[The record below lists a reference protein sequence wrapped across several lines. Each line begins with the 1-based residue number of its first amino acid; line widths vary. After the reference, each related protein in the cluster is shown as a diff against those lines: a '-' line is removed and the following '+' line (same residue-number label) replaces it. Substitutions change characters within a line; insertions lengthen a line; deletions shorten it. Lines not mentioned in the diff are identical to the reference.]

1 MRGRFLAFFL
11 VAALGGANALGM
23 TFDFRTP
30 DQFNAIQ
37 ISINTYFGSGQLKG
51 EIRGARGTME
61 FPLERPEA
69 ARGRISIDARGIRL
83 FHGKSQAVV
92 HTSTWLNT
100 GRFPQ
105 ITFEL
110 KGIRNVRWGRNE
122 IRGDVVGTLDLK
134 GKAKEVVL
142 PALLKY
148 QRGGRRSMDGRAGDL
163 LEVQAELSILR
174 GDFGINPGG
183 MLDQVKNEVSVT
195 VNLLAR
201 SDVIRP
207 LLPCSLFANP

>member
-1 MRGRFLAFFL
+1 MTGKVFAFFL
-11 VAALGGANALGM
+11 VAALGGANAVGM

-30 DQFNAIQ
+30 DQFNAIKV
-37 ISINTYFGSGQLKG
+37 SINTSFGSGQLEG
-51 EIRGARGTME
+51 EIRGARGTIE
-61 FPLERPEA
+61 FPMERPET

-92 HTSTWLNT
+92 HTSTWLDT

-105 ITFEL
+105 ITFVL
-110 KGIRNVRWGRNE
+110 KGIQNVRWGRNE
-122 IRGDVVGTLDLK
+122 IRGDVVGTLTLK

-142 PALLKY
+142 PALFKY
-148 QRGGRRSMDGRAGDL
+148 QRAGRRSLDGRAGDL
-163 LEVQAELSILR
+163 LEVQATLSILR
-174 GDFGINPGG
+174 GEFGINPGG

-201 SDVIRP
+201 SDKVRP
-207 LLPCSLFANP
+207 LLPCSLFVNP

>member
-1 MRGRFLAFFL
+1 MTGKVFAFFL
-11 VAALGGANALGM
+11 VAALGGANAVGM

-30 DQFNAIQ
+30 DQFNAIRV
-37 ISINTYFGSGQLKG
+37 SINTSFGSGQLEG
-51 EIRGARGTME
+51 EIRGARGTIE
-61 FPLERPEA
+61 FPMERPEV

-92 HTSTWLNT
+92 HTSTWLDT

-105 ITFEL
+105 ITFAL
-110 KGIRNVRWGRNE
+110 KGIHNVRWGRNE
-122 IRGDVVGTLDLK
+122 IRGDIVGTLTLK

-142 PALLKY
+142 PAVFRY
-148 QRGGRRSMDGRAGDL
+148 QRAGRRSLDGRAGDL
-163 LEVQAELSILR
+163 LEVQATLSILR
-174 GDFGINPGG
+174 GEFGINPGG

-201 SDVIRP
+201 SDKVRP
-207 LLPCSLFANP
+207 LLPCSLFVNP

>member
-1 MRGRFLAFFL
+1 MTGRVFAFFL

-30 DQFNAIQ
+30 DQFNAIRV
-37 ISINTYFGSGQLKG
+37 SINTSFGSGQLEG

-61 FPLERPEA
+61 FPMERPEA
-69 ARGRISIDARGIRL
+69 ARGNVTIDARGIRL

-92 HTSTWLNT
+92 HTSTWLDT

-105 ITFEL
+105 ITFAL
-110 KGIRNVRWGRNE
+110 KGVQNVRWGRNE
-122 IRGDVVGTLDLK
+122 IRGDIVGTLTLK

-142 PALLKY
+142 PALFKY
-148 QRGGRRSMDGRAGDL
+148 QRAGRRSLDGRAGDL
-163 LEVQAELSILR
+163 LEVQAKLSILR
-174 GDFGINPGG
+174 GEFGINPGG

-201 SDVIRP
+201 SDKIRP
-207 LLPCSLFANP
+207 LLPCSLFVNP

>member
-1 MRGRFLAFFL
+1 MTGRVFAFFL

-30 DQFNAIQ
+30 DQFNAIRV
-37 ISINTYFGSGQLKG
+37 SINTSFGNGQLEG
-51 EIRGARGTME
+51 EIRGARGTIE
-61 FPLERPEA
+61 FPMERPET

-92 HTSTWLNT
+92 HTSTWLDT

-105 ITFEL
+105 ITFAL
-110 KGIRNVRWGRNE
+110 KGIQNVRWGRNE
-122 IRGDVVGTLDLK
+122 IRGDVVGTLTLK

-142 PALLKY
+142 PALFKY
-148 QRGGRRSMDGRAGDL
+148 QRAGRRSLDGRAGDL
-163 LEVQAELSILR
+163 LEVQATLSILR
-174 GDFGINPGG
+174 GEFGINPGG

-201 SDVIRP
+201 SDKIRP
-207 LLPCSLFANP
+207 LLPCRLFVNP

>member
-1 MRGRFLAFFL
+1 MTGRALAFL
-11 VAALGGANALGM
+11 IVTALGGANASGM

-30 DQFNAIQ
+30 EQFNTIKV
-37 ISINTYFGSGQLKG
+37 SINTSFGSGQLEG
-51 EIRGARGTME
+51 EIRGARGTIE
-61 FPLERPEA
+61 FPMERPEA

-92 HTSTWLNT
+92 HTSTWLDT

-105 ITFEL
+105 ITFGL
-110 KGIRNVRWGRNE
+110 KGVQNVRWGRNE
-122 IRGDVVGTLDLK
+122 IRGDIVGTLTLK

-142 PALLKY
+142 PAVFRY
-148 QRGGRRSMDGRAGDL
+148 QRAGRRSLDGRAGDL
-163 LEVQAELSILR
+163 LEVQAKLSILR
-174 GDFGINPGG
+174 SEFGINPGG

-201 SDVIRP
+201 SDKVRP
-207 LLPCSLFANP
+207 LLPCSLFVNP

>member
-1 MRGRFLAFFL
+1 MTGKVFAFFL
-11 VAALGGANALGM
+11 VAALGGANAIGM

-30 DQFNAIQ
+30 DQFNAIRV
-37 ISINTYFGSGQLKG
+37 SINTSFGSGQLKG
-51 EIRGARGTME
+51 EIRGARGTIE
-61 FPLERPEA
+61 FPMERPET

-92 HTSTWLNT
+92 HTSTWLDT

-105 ITFEL
+105 ITFAL
-110 KGIRNVRWGRNE
+110 KGVQNVRWGRNE
-122 IRGDVVGTLDLK
+122 IRGDIVGTLTLK

-142 PALLKY
+142 PALFKY
-148 QRGGRRSMDGRAGDL
+148 QRAGRRSLDGRAGDL
-163 LEVQAELSILR
+163 LEVQATLSILR
-174 GDFGINPGG
+174 GEFGINPGG

-201 SDVIRP
+201 SDKVRP
-207 LLPCSLFANP
+207 LLPCSLFVNP

>member
-1 MRGRFLAFFL
+1 MMGKVFAFFL
-11 VAALGGANALGM
+11 VAALGGANAVGM

-30 DQFNAIQ
+30 DQFNAIRV
-37 ISINTYFGSGQLKG
+37 SINTSFGNGQLEG

-61 FPLERPEA
+61 FPMERPEA

-92 HTSTWLNT
+92 HTSTWLDT

-105 ITFEL
+105 ITFAL
-110 KGIRNVRWGRNE
+110 KGVQNVRWGRNE
-122 IRGDVVGTLDLK
+122 IRGDVVGTLTLK

-142 PALLKY
+142 PALFKY
-148 QRGGRRSMDGRAGDL
+148 QRAGRRSLDGRAGDL
-163 LEVQAELSILR
+163 LEVQATLSILR
-174 GDFGINPGG
+174 GEFGINPGG

-201 SDVIRP
+201 SDKIRP
-207 LLPCSLFANP
+207 LLPCSLFVNP

>member
-1 MRGRFLAFFL
+1 MTGRVFAFFL
-11 VAALGGANALGM
+11 VAALGGANAFGM

-30 DQFNAIQ
+30 DQFNTIKV
-37 ISINTYFGSGQLKG
+37 SINTSFGSGQLKG

-61 FPLERPEA
+61 FPMERPEA

-92 HTSTWLNT
+92 HTSAWLDT

-105 ITFEL
+105 ITFAL
-110 KGIRNVRWGRNE
+110 KGIHNVRWGRNE
-122 IRGDVVGTLDLK
+122 IRGDIVGTLTLK

-142 PALLKY
+142 PALFKY
-148 QRGGRRSMDGRAGDL
+148 QRAGRRSLDGRAGDL
-163 LEVQAELSILR
+163 LEVQATLSILR
-174 GDFGINPGG
+174 GEFGINPGG

-201 SDVIRP
+201 SNKVRP
-207 LLPCSLFANP
+207 LLPCSLFVNP

>member
-1 MRGRFLAFFL
+1 MTGRVLAFFL
-11 VAALGGANALGM
+11 VAALGGANAVGM

-30 DQFNAIQ
+30 DQFNAIKV
-37 ISINTYFGSGQLKG
+37 SINTSFGSGQLEG
-51 EIRGARGTME
+51 EIRGARGTIE
-61 FPLERPEA
+61 FPMERPET

-92 HTSTWLNT
+92 HTSTWLDT

-105 ITFEL
+105 ITFAL
-110 KGIRNVRWGRNE
+110 KGIHNVRWGRNE
-122 IRGDVVGTLDLK
+122 IRGDIVGTLTLK

-142 PALLKY
+142 PALFKY
-148 QRGGRRSMDGRAGDL
+148 QRAGRRSLDGRAGDL
-163 LEVQAELSILR
+163 LEVQATLSILR
-174 GDFGINPGG
+174 GEFGINPGG

-201 SDVIRP
+201 SNKVRP
-207 LLPCSLFANP
+207 LLPCSLFVNP

>member
-1 MRGRFLAFFL
+1 MTGRALAFL
-11 VAALGGANALGM
+11 IVTALGGANASGM

-30 DQFNAIQ
+30 EQFNTIKV
-37 ISINTYFGSGQLKG
+37 SINTSFGSGQLEG
-51 EIRGARGTME
+51 EIRGARGTIE
-61 FPLERPEA
+61 FPMERPKA

-92 HTSTWLNT
+92 HTSTWLDT

-105 ITFEL
+105 ITFGL
-110 KGIRNVRWGRNE
+110 KGVQNVRWGRNE
-122 IRGDVVGTLDLK
+122 IRGDIVGTLTLK

-142 PALLKY
+142 PAVFRY
-148 QRGGRRSMDGRAGDL
+148 QRAGRRSLDGRAGDL
-163 LEVQAELSILR
+163 LEVQAKLSILR
-174 GDFGINPGG
+174 SEFGINPGG

-201 SDVIRP
+201 SDKVRP
-207 LLPCSLFANP
+207 LLPCSLFVNP

>member
-1 MRGRFLAFFL
+1 MTGRAFAFLI
-11 VAALGGANALGM
+11 VAALGGANASGM

-30 DQFNAIQ
+30 EQFNTIKV
-37 ISINTYFGSGQLKG
+37 SINTSFGSGQLEG
-51 EIRGARGTME
+51 EIRGARGTIE
-61 FPLERPEA
+61 FPMERPEV

-92 HTSTWLNT
+92 HTSTWLDT

-105 ITFEL
+105 ITFGL
-110 KGIRNVRWGRNE
+110 KGVQNVRWGRNE
-122 IRGDVVGTLDLK
+122 IRGDIVGTLTLK

-142 PALLKY
+142 PAVFRY
-148 QRGGRRSMDGRAGDL
+148 QRAGRRSLDGRAGDL
-163 LEVQAELSILR
+163 LEVQAKLSILR
-174 GDFGINPGG
+174 SEFGINPGG

-201 SDVIRP
+201 SDKVRP
-207 LLPCSLFANP
+207 LLPCSLFVNP

>member
-1 MRGRFLAFFL
+1 MMGRVFAFFL
-11 VAALGGANALGM
+11 VAALSGANAFCM

-30 DQFNAIQ
+30 DQFNAIRV
-37 ISINTYFGSGQLKG
+37 SNNTSFGSGQLKG
-51 EIRGARGTME
+51 EIRGARGTIE
-61 FPLERPEA
+61 FPMERPET

-92 HTSTWLNT
+92 HTSTWLDT

-105 ITFEL
+105 ITFAL
-110 KGIRNVRWGRNE
+110 KGIQNVRWGRNE
-122 IRGDVVGTLDLK
+122 IRGDVVGTLTLK

-142 PALLKY
+142 PAVFRY
-148 QRGGRRSMDGRAGDL
+148 QRAGRRSLDGRAGDL
-163 LEVQAELSILR
+163 LEVQAKLSILR
-174 GDFGINPGG
+174 GEFGINPGG

-201 SDVIRP
+201 SDKIRP
-207 LLPCSLFANP
+207 LLPCSLFVNP

>member
-1 MRGRFLAFFL
+1 MTGKVFAFFL
-11 VAALGGANALGM
+11 VAALGGANAVGM

-30 DQFNAIQ
+30 DQFNAIRV
-37 ISINTYFGSGQLKG
+37 SINTSFGSGQLEG

-61 FPLERPEA
+61 FPMERPEA
-69 ARGRISIDARGIRL
+69 ARGRITIDARGIRL

-92 HTSTWLNT
+92 HTSTWLDT

-105 ITFEL
+105 ITFAL
-110 KGIRNVRWGRNE
+110 KGIQNVRWGRNE
-122 IRGDVVGTLDLK
+122 IRGDVVGTLTLK

-142 PALLKY
+142 PALFKY
-148 QRGGRRSMDGRAGDL
+148 QRAGRRSLDGRAGDL
-163 LEVQAELSILR
+163 LEVQATLSILR
-174 GDFGINPGG
+174 SEFGINPGG

-201 SDVIRP
+201 SDKVRP
-207 LLPCSLFANP
+207 LLPCSLFVNP

>member
-1 MRGRFLAFFL
+1 MTGRALAFL
-11 VAALGGANALGM
+11 IVTALGGANASGM

-30 DQFNAIQ
+30 EQFNTIKV
-37 ISINTYFGSGQLKG
+37 SINTSFGSGQLEG
-51 EIRGARGTME
+51 EIRGARGTIE
-61 FPLERPEA
+61 FPMERPEV

-92 HTSTWLNT
+92 HTSTWLDT

-105 ITFEL
+105 ITFGL
-110 KGIRNVRWGRNE
+110 KGVQNVRWGRNE
-122 IRGDVVGTLDLK
+122 IRGDIVGTLTLK

-142 PALLKY
+142 PAVFRY
-148 QRGGRRSMDGRAGDL
+148 QRAGRRSLDGRAGDL
-163 LEVQAELSILR
+163 LEVQAKLSILR
-174 GDFGINPGG
+174 SEFGINPGG

-201 SDVIRP
+201 SDKVRP
-207 LLPCSLFANP
+207 LLPCSLFVNP

>member
-1 MRGRFLAFFL
+1 MTGKVFAFFL
-11 VAALGGANALGM
+11 VAALGGANAVGM

-30 DQFNAIQ
+30 DQFNAIRV
-37 ISINTYFGSGQLKG
+37 SINTSFGSGQLKG
-51 EIRGARGTME
+51 EIRGARGTIE
-61 FPLERPEA
+61 FPMERPET

-92 HTSTWLNT
+92 HTSTWLDT

-105 ITFEL
+105 ITFVL
-110 KGIRNVRWGRNE
+110 KGVQNVRWGRNE
-122 IRGDVVGTLDLK
+122 IRGDIVGTLTLK

-142 PALLKY
+142 PALFKY
-148 QRGGRRSMDGRAGDL
+148 QRAGRRSLDGRAGDL
-163 LEVQAELSILR
+163 LEVQATLSILR
-174 GDFGINPGG
+174 GEFGINPGG

-201 SDVIRP
+201 SDKIRP
-207 LLPCSLFANP
+207 LLPCSLFVNP

>member
-1 MRGRFLAFFL
+1 MTGRVFAFFL
-11 VAALGGANALGM
+11 VASLGGANALGM

-30 DQFNAIQ
+30 DQFNAIRV
-37 ISINTYFGSGQLKG
+37 SINTSFGNGQLEG
-51 EIRGARGTME
+51 EIRGARGTIE
-61 FPLERPEA
+61 FPMERPET

-92 HTSTWLNT
+92 HTSTWLDT

-105 ITFEL
+105 ITFAL
-110 KGIRNVRWGRNE
+110 KGIQNVRWGRNE
-122 IRGDVVGTLDLK
+122 IRGDVVGTLTLK

-142 PALLKY
+142 PALFKY
-148 QRGGRRSMDGRAGDL
+148 QRAGRRSLDGRAGDL
-163 LEVQAELSILR
+163 LEVQATLSILR
-174 GDFGINPGG
+174 SEFGINPGG

-201 SDVIRP
+201 SDKVRP
-207 LLPCSLFANP
+207 LLPCSLFVNP

>member
-1 MRGRFLAFFL
+1 MTGRAFAFLI
-11 VAALGGANALGM
+11 VAALGGANASGM

-30 DQFNAIQ
+30 EQFNAIKV
-37 ISINTYFGSGQLKG
+37 SINTSFGSGQLKG
-51 EIRGARGTME
+51 EIRGARGTIE
-61 FPLERPEA
+61 FPMERPEV

-92 HTSTWLNT
+92 HTSTWLDT

-105 ITFEL
+105 ITFGL
-110 KGIRNVRWGRNE
+110 KGVQNVRWGRNE
-122 IRGDVVGTLDLK
+122 IRGDIVGTLTLK

-142 PALLKY
+142 PAVFRY
-148 QRGGRRSMDGRAGDL
+148 QRTGRRSLDGRAGDL
-163 LEVQAELSILR
+163 LEVQAKLSILR
-174 GDFGINPGG
+174 SEFGINPGG

-201 SDVIRP
+201 SDKVRP
-207 LLPCSLFANP
+207 LLPCSLFVNP